1 MDNARPGVDWRPVV
15 AALANPHA
23 RLLYARIVVG
33 ERDPAG
39 LTRGVPA
46 AKARNALAA
55 LERAGLVRE
64 HAGRWVDTSEA
75 LTGLLSAAATPRAQ
89 GVERHL
95 DGRGRIDRYPTDAA
109 DLRALL
115 EFVAGRVL
123 AEGEVVTERELT
135 GRLARFGP
143 DTAALRRA
151 MVDAEVLERT
161 RSGSE
166 YARVTPG
173 TQEAQA
179 SAEPSR

>member
-1 MDNARPGVDWRPVV
+1 MDNARPEADWRPVV

-33 ERDPAG
+33 EREPAG

-46 AKARNALAA
+46 AKARNALHA

-64 HAGRWVDTSEA
+64 HAGSWVDTSDV
-75 LTGLLSAAATPRAQ
+75 LTGLLAAAATPRAP
-89 GVERHL
+89 GVERYL

-109 DLRALL
+109 DLRELL
-115 EFVAGRVL
+115 EFVAARVL
-123 AEGEVVTERELT
+123 AAGEVVTERELT
-135 GRLARFGP
+135 ERLAPFGP

-166 YARVTPG
+166 YARV
-173 TQEAQA
+173 AQA